1 MIMHCI
7 ALAFSQYFIHL
18 DVCLFIE
25 NCVLLG
31 LDWVEPI
38 MQFLLACHMLMHI
51 SCICTFSFP
60 SLYSLMIVWSVFSL
74 SLSDRLC
81 MTPKHK
87 STPTR
92 NPFRFGSSSSS
103 DPIVPLLHVRFSDE
117 KAHQDFSKN
126 FSKRGVHPERHVIL
140 LNFSN
145 IPLPN
150 VIHTRGWESLCEIPL
165 RCPTMFIQE
174 FYSNMHD
181 IDTFVPQFVTTFRG
195 TCITVTPDL
204 ISKILHVPWVSH
216 SDYPIC

>member
-1 MIMHCI
+1 MHCI

-103 DPIVPLLHVRFSDE
+103 DPIVPLLHVQFSDE
-117 KAHQDFSKN
+117 KAH
-126 FSKRGVHPERHVIL
+126 
-140 LNFSN
+140 
-145 IPLPN
+145 
-150 VIHTRGWESLCEIPL
+150 
-165 RCPTMFIQE
+165 
-174 FYSNMHD
+174 
-181 IDTFVPQFVTTFRG
+181 
-195 TCITVTPDL
+195 
-204 ISKILHVPWVSH
+204 
-216 SDYPIC
+216 